1 MPTLPAV
8 MVTLLLPFALFG
20 WSSVPGGG
28 SADVVWF
35 GPSDGHAV
43 MVAVGG
49 SFLTRAVTWLVWG
62 LLQARLFF
70 LPLVYRV
77 RALTLKVCPL
87 ASLVRVIDV

>member
-1 MPTLPAV
+1 M
-8 MVTLLLPFALFG
+8 LLLLACFALFG

-28 SADVVWF
+28 SADVVWVD
-35 GPSDGHAV
+35 PSDGHAV

-49 SFLTRAVTWLVWG
+49 SFLTRAVTGLVWG